1 MSLQDPNKTMSTS
14 DETPNHFVGLL
25 EDPKQLSKKIKRAV
39 TDSDE
44 AANIYYDIENKA
56 GVSNLLSLLSCT
68 TGTSIEQLVPQYTDK
83 MYGHLKG
90 DVAAAVVD
98 MLTPI
103 QTRFH
108 AIRDDQT

>member
-1 MSLQDPNKTMSTS
+1 MR
-14 DETPNHFVGLL
+14 DEEL
-25 EDPKQLSKKIKRAV
+25 EELEK
-39 TDSDE
+39 E
-44 AANIYYDIENKA
+44 FE
-56 GVSNLLSLLSCT
+56 G
-68 TGTSIEQLVPQYTDK
+68 K

-108 AIRDDQT
+108 AIRDDQTYLNEVMKMGAEKASERAAKTLADVYKAVGFIPAR